1 MNRDTPS
8 PAASDRRTYFFLSY
22 AAGGPMWDGAAA
34 AGGDP
39 TEADPDPVRGFFND
53 LSAAVAR
60 RANQPDAGS
69 VGFYDQNIPVGTDRT
84 TALARAVG
92 TADVLVP
99 LYSPRYLKRSWPKL
113 ELQWFRT
120 RLTDAGVLDP
130 DCHIVPVLWTPLRAG
145 RTEPGLAR
153 EVDLA
158 RALGEDSPE
167 YLEKGMR
174 ALLLTEP
181 RGDAYLR
188 IMERLAQRIVDCA
201 ESGDVLPRT
210 TITVADDHGVPDE
223 DVRFVIA
230 VLAPSRK
237 DPPPG
242 GGHRYG
248 PRVTDWHPF
257 DAHPELA
264 VAQHASDVAARLG
277 LPARTGAV
285 AEVLP
290 LLADRPAIVLVDP
303 WILKVHGGRELVN
316 AVASLPPW
324 VMPLVVVDDSAL
336 ARGDRRRR
344 APQGAPW
351 DSDPRH
357 AAEADDL
364 TTEVINLLETPDDG
378 PSVRVV
384 RSMEGFVDVMPHMI
398 TRSRARYLRLGTV
411 DATDDPPATPRMS
424 LRFDPPTPPT
434 GENR

>member
-1 MNRDTPS
+1 MNRDTPP

-22 AAGGPMWDGAAA
+22 AAGGPMWDGGGAAT
-34 AGGDP
+34 GGADP
-39 TEADPDPVRGFFND
+39 AEADPDPVRGFFND

-60 RANQPDAGS
+60 RANQPDITS

-84 TALARAVG
+84 KALARAVG

-130 DCHIVPVLWTPLRAG
+130 DCHIVPVLWTPLRPG
-145 RTEPGLAR
+145 RTPDLDR

-188 IMERLAQRIVDCA
+188 IMDRLAQRIVDCA

-210 TITVADDHGVPDE
+210 TITVAEDQGVPDE

-230 VLAPSRK
+230 VLAPSRQ
-237 DPPPG
+237 DPPRG

-248 PRVTDWHPF
+248 AQVVDWHPF
-257 DAHPELA
+257 DAHPELTI
-264 VAQHASDVAARLG
+264 AQHASDVAARLG
-277 LPARTGAV
+277 LSARTGEV
-285 AEVLP
+285 AQVLP
-290 LLADRPAIVLVDP
+290 LLAERPAIVLVDP

-316 AVASLPPW
+316 AVANLPPW
-324 VMPLVVVDDSAL
+324 VMPLVVVDDS
-336 ARGDRRRR
+336 
-344 APQGAPW
+344 
-351 DSDPRH
+351 DPRH

-364 TTEVINLLETPDDG
+364 TAEVINLLETQEDG

-384 RSMEGFVDVMPHMI
+384 RRMEGFVDVMPHMI
-398 TRSRARYLRLGTV
+398 TRARARYLRMGNFDLP
-411 DATDDPPATPRMS
+411 DDPPATPRMS